1 MPLSNCKYAFRAHR
15 HLRTPPNRMKL
26 SQDLRIGRN
35 TVTAYGEGFVD
46 VNGQRH
52 TAGLIL
58 FADRIVPDWGVAG
71 FAGLSADDITRL
83 AEECAASRTEIVL
96 LGTGQRQRF
105 PQPAQL
111 RPLIDAR
118 IGVEV
123 MDTYAACRTYNILLG
138 EDRHAA
144 AALLIDP
151 A

>member
-1 MPLSNCKYAFRAHR
+1 
-15 HLRTPPNRMKL
+15 MKL
-26 SQDLRIGRN
+26 RQDLRIGRN
-35 TVTAYGEGFVD
+35 TVTAYGDGYVA

-52 TAGLIL
+52 VAGLIL
-58 FADRIVPDWGVAG
+58 FADRIVADWGVAG
-71 FAGLSADDITRL
+71 FEGLSADDFSRL
-83 AEECAASRTEIVL
+83 AEECAAAHAEIL
-96 LGTGQRQRF
+96 LFGTGARQRF

-111 RPLIDAR
+111 RPLIEAR

-123 MDTYAACRTYNILLG
+123 MDTGAACRTYNVLLG